1 VGFAEGS
8 RGCKHWCR
16 HCPVVPVYQG
26 KFRIVQA
33 SVVLADIRSQVAM
46 GAEHISFGD
55 PDFLNGPTHALK
67 LARALHAEFPDLTF
81 DATIKVQHL
90 IEQMDTRRQELHTAQ
105 AKELGSGMTAVE
117 LQFELLCDAELLR
130 HRRELGQELAR
141 LQQLQEQQRE
151 IFQQS
156 RRARQTLETMR
167 DQQLRLYQK
176 EAVRREQRTLD
187 DLFLVRREYLRR
199 S

>member
-1 VGFAEGS
+1 MAFKFKLNAVLHFRESIEHQQELRLRAANQQVG
-8 RGCKHWCR
+8 R
-16 HCPVVPVYQG
+16 
-26 KFRIVQA
+26 
-33 SVVLADIRSQVAM
+33 
-46 GAEHISFGD
+46 
-55 PDFLNGPTHALK
+55 
-67 LARALHAEFPDLTF
+67 
-81 DATIKVQHL
+81 VQHL